1 MFIAHLPA
9 GLLLTQVLIKG
20 ASSTE
25 LAKPQYYFLLF
36 TGLIGS
42 ILPDFDLLYFF
53 LIDNRQH
60 GHHSYWTHMPYY
72 WTALFLFGLVYC
84 KMIQANR
91 FVFSALLILYLNILL
106 HLVLDTLVGGIYWLY
121 PMNDLYLSLVE
132 IRPQFDW
139 WVLNFVLH
147 WTFMLEL
154 LITAL
159 ALYRLRLLQPEWQ
172 RA

>member
-25 LAKPQYYFLLF
+25 LSKSQYVFLLF
-36 TGLIGS
+36 AGLTGS
-42 ILPDFDLLYFF
+42 ILPDFDLLYYL
-53 LIDNRQH
+53 LIDNQQH
-60 GHHSYWTHMPYY
+60 WHHDYWTHMPYY
-72 WTALFLFGLVYC
+72 WTCLFLFALVYC

-91 FVFSALLILYLNILL
+91 LVFSALLILYLNVIL

-121 PMNDLYLSLVE
+121 PMNDTYLSLVE
-132 IRPQFDW
+132 IRPRFDW

-147 WTFMLEL
+147 WTFALEL
-154 LITAL
+154 TIIIL
-159 ALYRLRLLQPEWQ
+159 AVSRMVFLRFSYQ
-172 RA
+172 RS